1 MELNTTKNKLEKHIL
16 FTQSEDP
23 EIAHYRLTKRK
34 QSSKISKVVE
44 SIKNNVDNGFKI

>member
-34 QSSKISKVVE
+34 QSSKN
-44 SIKNNVDNGFKI
+44 IKGCRINKE